1 MGLGIVGLKMDMCKL
16 IKRECDT
23 CKWLETQTDSLR
35 YQEDQSNLEDKY
47 KEIAVVMSS
56 HRQVFHVGENK

>member
-23 CKWLETQTDSLR
+23 CKWLESQKDAL
-35 YQEDQSNLEDKY
+35 QHQDDQDNLEENY
-47 KEIAVVMSS
+47 REIGAVISN
-56 HRQVFHVGENK
+56 HRQVFHTGENK

>member
-1 MGLGIVGLKMDMCKL
+1 MVANQT
-16 IKRECDT
+16 KRECDT

-35 YQEDQSNLEDKY
+35 YQEDQSNLEEQY

>member
-23 CKWLETQTDSLR
+23 CKWLDSQKNSLQ
-35 YQEDQSNLEDKY
+35 YLKDQSNLEDKY
-47 KEIAVVMSS
+47 RDIAARMLD
-56 HRQVFHVGENK
+56 HRQIFHVGENK

>member
-35 YQEDQSNLEDKY
+35 YQSNLEEQY